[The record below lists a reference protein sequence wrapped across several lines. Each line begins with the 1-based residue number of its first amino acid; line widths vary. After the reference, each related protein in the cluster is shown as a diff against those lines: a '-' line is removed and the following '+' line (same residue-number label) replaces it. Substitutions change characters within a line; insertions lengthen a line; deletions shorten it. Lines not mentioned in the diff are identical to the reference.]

1 MDVMRLRQMV
11 EQIVAN
17 LAVRGHGKA
26 VAATADH
33 IATFWDPR
41 MKTAICADDRAALS
55 PIAGEAIDLIAA
67 GIAPPCQTGATQ
79 FNSINEVGHS
89 DAG

>member
-1 MDVMRLRQMV
+1 MRLRQMA
-11 EQIVAN
+11 EQIAAN

-33 IATFWDPR
+33 IVTFWDPR
-41 MKTAICADDRAALS
+41 MKAAICADDRAALS
-55 PIAGEAIDLIAA
+55 SIAGEAIDLVAT
-67 GIAPPCQTGATQ
+67 GITPPRQTGATQ
-79 FNSINEVGHS
+79 FNAVGEIGHS